1 MPASYTDQPFSALR
15 IFSYFSERCVTT
27 CMRVGLSQMKNG
39 LPSLFALSMNLNV
52 VVEDLVV
59 DRLHALGIERAGV
72 LDLLL
77 ADLAPARLL
86 RSDRPCRSPS

>member
-1 MPASYTDQPFSALR
+1 MRVGFSQTKNGLSSALR
-15 IFSYFSERCVTT
+15 LVDELER
-27 CMRVGLSQMKNG
+27 
-39 LPSLFALSMNLNV
+39 

-77 ADLAPARLL
+77 ADLAPARLDGRVVLVGRPGWSML
-86 RSDRPCRSPS
+86 RGPTLSLSSGG